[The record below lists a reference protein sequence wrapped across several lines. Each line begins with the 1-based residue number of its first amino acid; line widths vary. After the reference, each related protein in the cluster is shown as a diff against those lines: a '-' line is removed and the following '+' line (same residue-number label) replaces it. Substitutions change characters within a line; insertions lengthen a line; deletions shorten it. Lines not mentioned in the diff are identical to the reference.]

1 MNSGL
6 AAYTIDPDPAVRRLF
21 PPEVVIQIKALACEL
36 PSKYELPLS
45 RFSCHEIASLAIQ
58 QDIVAQISGTTVWR
72 WLTEDAI
79 RPWQYRSWLF
89 PRDPEFESKA
99 SVVLDLYHRIWQGKA
114 LETNEFVICSDE
126 KTRIQ
131 ARKRQHPSQPPE
143 PGQATKVEHEYERI
157 GYLNYLAAWDVQRAR
172 LFGRCESKT
181 GIVAF
186 DRLVDDVMGQEPY
199 RSAKH
204 VFWIVDNG
212 SSHRGERSIQRI
224 QSQWP
229 NAVLVH
235 LPVHASWLNQIEI
248 YFSILQRNV
257 LTPNDF
263 ESLKQLET
271 SIMAFQYRYEQNAK
285 PFEWRFTK
293 QDLKKLMQKLKKY
306 ENDFPVAA

>member
-1 MNSGL
+1 M

-58 QDIVAQISGTTVWR
+58 QGIVAQISGTTVWR

-79 RPWQYRSWLF
+79 RPWQYRSGLF
-89 PRDPEFESKA
+89 PRDPEFESEA
-99 SVVLDLYHRIWQGKA
+99 SVVLDFYHRIWQGKA

-143 PGQATKVEHEYERI
+143 PGQAKKVEHEYKRI

-293 QDLKKLMQKLKKY
+293 QDLKKIDAKAEKVRK
-306 ENDFPVAA
+306 